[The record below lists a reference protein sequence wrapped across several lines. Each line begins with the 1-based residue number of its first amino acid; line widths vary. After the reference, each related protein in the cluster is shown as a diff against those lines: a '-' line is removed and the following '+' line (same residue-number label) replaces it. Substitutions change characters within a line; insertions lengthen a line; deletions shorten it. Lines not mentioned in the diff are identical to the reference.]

1 MRNLRTVHCNFLFSA
16 NPGFKVYKNGAATEE
31 DRSLF
36 WQLVFEDGGWYKDT
50 PLSADVEDG
59 GDNPGGDNPGGD
71 NPGGDNPGGDNPG
84 TSDAVIA
91 ASAVI
96 LLAGAVIVYDRKR
109 RH

>member
-1 MRNLRTVHCNFLFSA
+1 M
-16 NPGFKVYKNGAATEE
+16 YKNGEAAE
-31 DRSLF
+31 RSLW
-36 WQLVFEDGGWYKDT
+36 WQLVFEDEGWYKDT
-50 PLSADVEDG
+50 PLSADAEDG
-59 GDNPGGDNPGGD
+59 GDNTG
-71 NPGGDNPGGDNPG
+71 GGDNPGGDNPG